1 MKFLPFVWLVACMGL
16 SSTEAN
22 AQEVGSFTIHEDVL
36 LAGEPGTFY
45 AAGAGAPTVGWDGV
59 SERYI
64 MVFETPLGTDPLCPV
79 GVWGLGVALSTDG
92 LTWNVA
98 SNPIIN
104 PTPGNGSYYSCVA
117 AHPTASFDTASNTML
132 IFFKGE
138 QGTDACD
145 TTTPSWGC
153 ETWTG
158 LGRILVHLNPDG
170 SVASKS
176 VSAEPVLVVGQN
188 FGFPKFVEVD
198 GVYNILFSIYPN
210 IYRATG
216 TSINALTMDDP
227 DPILEPSKTIFWAN
241 QEVFNPAAACEASS
255 GFPYVSY
262 FGGRNTSEWLITDAG
277 WGKAI
282 SASAEGGSWF
292 RNENA
297 YFSWGTESDWRH
309 WEVLLVGTEDHLVF
323 YSEKDGAGKPQIRL
337 AYTNP
342 DWDDSQVYDK
352 RCSL

>member
-1 MKFLPFVWLVACMGL
+1 MQFLSLAAWVQFVAPSAL
-16 SSTEAN
+16 
-22 AQEVGSFTIHEDVL
+22 AQDVGSFTVHEDVL
-36 LAGEPGTFY
+36 IAGEPGTFY
-45 AAGAGAPTVGWDGV
+45 EAGVGAPTVVWDGV
-59 SERYI
+59 SSRYI
-64 MVFETPLGTDPLCPV
+64 MIFETPLGTDPLCPV

-92 LTWNVA
+92 VNWNVA
-98 SNPIIN
+98 PNPVVE
-104 PTPGNGSYYSCVA
+104 PTPGDGSYYSCVA
-117 AHPTASFDTASNTML
+117 AHPSASFDTETNTML

-145 TTTPSWGC
+145 SETPTWGC

-158 LGRILVHLNPDG
+158 LGRMLVFLNDDG
-170 SVASKS
+170 TVRSRSL
-176 VSAEPVLVVGQN
+176 SAEPVLTVGQN

-216 TSINALTMDDP
+216 TTINSLTMDP
-227 DPILEPSKTIFWAN
+227 EPILEPSKTLFWAN

-262 FGGRNTSEWLITDAG
+262 FGGRNTSSWLITDAG

-282 SASAEGGSWF
+282 SASADSGSWF
-292 RNENA
+292 RNENP
-297 YFSWGTESDWRH
+297 YFSWGNESDWRH
-309 WEVLLVGTEDHLVF
+309 WEVLLVGTSDHLVF
-323 YSEKDGAGKPQIRL
+323 FSEKDASGKPQIRL